1 MPISQVALSNTFNE
15 FRTTFNDAANT
26 VNSLLP
32 SANAISA
39 NTITLGGL
47 TSGRVPL
54 VGTSGLIVDD
64 SNLTYDTTTDIL
76 TLGGPTDAS
85 STTTGALKVAG
96 GVGIVKN
103 LYVGG
108 VIDTANT
115 TQSSSVTTGALVV
128 DGGAGIAKNLYVG
141 GVVDISDTIQSTSVT
156 TGSLVVDGGTGIA
169 KNLYVG
175 GNTAIT
181 DTTQSTSTTTGSL
194 QTLGG
199 AGIAKNLYVGG
210 IVDISDAT
218 QSSNVATGALIVDG
232 GAGIAKNVY
241 VGGDMQVTG
250 NLTILGSNSSISTT
264 QVNIEDNMLQIANNN
279 IANTVDIGFFGQ
291 YGEGAGNVHSGFF
304 RDASDGVWKLFKNY
318 NVEPSTTISVSTNG
332 FAYANLLLDSLQ
344 ANNKITT
351 TGGVDKLTTTTGAV
365 SVAGSAAPTTGAVL
379 TATDSTNATWQTP
392 TPGLTAGKAIAL
404 AIVMGF

>member
-47 TSGRVPL
+47 TTGRIPL

-76 TLGGPTDAS
+76 TLGGSTDAS

-210 IVDISDAT
+210 VVDISDAT

-250 NLTILGSNSSISTT
+250 NLTILGSNTSLSTT
-264 QVNIEDNMLQIANNN
+264 QINIEDNMLQIANNN
-279 IANTVDIGFFGQ
+279 VANTVDVGFFGQ
-291 YGEGAGNVHSGFF
+291 YSDGAGNVHSGFF
-304 RDASDGVWKLFKNY
+304 RDASDGTWKLFKDY
-318 NVEPSTTISVSTNG
+318 NVEPSTTISVSSNG
-332 FAYANLLLDSLQ
+332 FAYANLIVDSLQ
-344 ANNKITT
+344 ANNKVTT
-351 TGGVDKLTTTTGAV
+351 TGGIDKLTTATGAV
-365 SVAGSAAPTTGAVL
+365 SVAGSAAPTSGDVL
-379 TATDSTNATWQTP
+379 TATGSTTATWQTP
-392 TPGLTAGKAIAL
+392 TPALTTGKAIAL